1 MFQYL
6 KWVSKNRDSILMDN
20 RSKKKTLVF
29 VICSLSTFEN
39 ISLNTMLRATNNSL
53 FKVLKTETSSRDYFF

>member
-1 MFQYL
+1 
-6 KWVSKNRDSILMDN
+6 MDN
-20 RSKKKTLVF
+20 RSKKKTLVL

-39 ISLNTMLRATNNSL
+39 ISLNTMLRAANNSL